1 MSQRLW
7 QPDPGS
13 VSVGE
18 WEDKDASGIL
28 NFCGIL
34 WLRTLFQGS
43 LSKLKQIIIVIQMKT
58 HTVIK
63 LVFFFNLLM
72 KE

>member
-1 MSQRLW
+1 MTLQRLW

-13 VSVGE
+13 ASVGE

-34 WLRTLFQGS
+34 WLRTLF
-43 LSKLKQIIIVIQMKT
+43 
-58 HTVIK
+58 
-63 LVFFFNLLM
+63 
-72 KE
+72 